1 MRALLLD
8 TNAYVRYLAGDE
20 KVLGALGRAARIS
33 LPVFVLGELYA
44 GFRAGAREKENRLI
58 LERFLAKPGVAVLE
72 ATRETAEYFG
82 MIKSGLKKA
91 GRPIPL
97 NDVWIAAQAL
107 ETASVLV
114 TYDAHFA
121 EIFGLRLWD
130 ECPRPSGRNKED

>member
-1 MRALLLD
+1 MRILID

-20 KVLGALGRAARIS
+20 NVLDALSRADGIFLS
-33 LPVFVLGELYA
+33 VFVLGELFA
-44 GFRAGAREKENRLI
+44 GFRLGGREKENRLI
-58 LERFLAKPGVAVLE
+58 LDQFLAKPGVAVLG
-72 ATRETAEYFG
+72 AGRETAEYFG
-82 MIKSGLKKA
+82 LIKSALKNA

-121 EIFGLRLWD
+121 AVPGLRLW
-130 ECPRPSGRNKED
+130 EG